1 MVAGTSTLFSLF
13 QKHDSFRQNSVDY
26 SENFTYTD
34 YRTLVRYR
42 YHGRG
47 FKRMFNENEEELLRM
62 VRENDNPEQAA
73 MIAID
78 IILGYLR
85 QPESFEAQAA
95 ACLQALA

>member
-26 SENFTYTD
+26 SENFFYTE

-47 FKRMFNENEEELLRM
+47 FKRMFYENEDELMRM
-62 VRENDNPEQAA
+62 ICENDNPEQAVLT
-73 MIAID
+73 AIKVFAAF
-78 IILGYLR
+78 LEQLEVT
-85 QPESFEAQAA
+85 QEPQAVCQQVFA
-95 ACLQALA
+95 